1 MPPLDYETIM
11 DYQFP
16 DLDETYTKKD
26 AMLYAL
32 GVGCGSDPLDPDH
45 LQFTFE
51 KDLKCVPTMP
61 VVLGRGP
68 QALHE
73 IPELSSIDFTMLVH
87 GEQKL
92 VIHKP
97 LSAEGRVETSTR
109 VIQILDKGADKGA
122 IMYRER
128 KMTCGI
134 TGDALATLGES
145 FFLRGSGGF
154 GGQPGPTPPAHTLPE
169 REPEE
174 SLDIA
179 TLPQAALIYRLSGDY
194 NPLHAE
200 PAFAAR
206 AGFDK
211 PILHGLCSFGVTC
224 RAVLKTYCGGVP
236 ERLKSIQVRFSAPV
250 FPGETIRTEMW
261 RDGSEVSFRARVV
274 GRGVLVINNGKAE
287 IAD

>member
-11 DYQFP
+11 DYRFP
-16 DLDETYTKKD
+16 DLDEAYTRKD

-32 GVGCGSDPLDPDH
+32 GVGFGADPMDPAQ

-51 KDLKCVPTMP
+51 DGLKCVPTMP
-61 VVLGRGP
+61 VVLGRGD
-68 QALHE
+68 QSLHE
-73 IPELSSIDFTMLVH
+73 IPAWSSIDFTMLVH

-92 VIHKP
+92 IIHKP
-97 LSAEGRVETSTR
+97 LAAEGRVETATR
-109 VIQILDKGADKGA
+109 VTRIVDKGADKGA
-122 IMYRER
+122 ILYRER

-154 GGQPGPTPPAHTLPE
+154 GGEPGPTPPAHQLPDTP
-169 REPEE
+169 PEA
-174 SLDIA
+174 SADIA

-206 AGFDK
+206 AGFER
-211 PILHGLCSFGVTC
+211 PILHGLCSFGVSAHALLRTWC
-224 RAVLKTYCGGVP
+224 DYAP
-236 ERLKSIQVRFSAPV
+236 ERLKSLQVRFSAPV

-261 RDGSEVSFRARVV
+261 RDGGVVSFRARAVERDV
-274 GRGVLVINNGKAE
+274 IVINNGRAE

>member
-1 MPPLDYETIM
+1 
-11 DYQFP
+11 
-16 DLDETYTKKD
+16 
-26 AMLYAL
+26 
-32 GVGCGSDPLDPDH
+32 
-45 LQFTFE
+45 
-51 KDLKCVPTMP
+51 
-61 VVLGRGP
+61 
-68 QALHE
+68 
-73 IPELSSIDFTMLVH
+73 MLVH